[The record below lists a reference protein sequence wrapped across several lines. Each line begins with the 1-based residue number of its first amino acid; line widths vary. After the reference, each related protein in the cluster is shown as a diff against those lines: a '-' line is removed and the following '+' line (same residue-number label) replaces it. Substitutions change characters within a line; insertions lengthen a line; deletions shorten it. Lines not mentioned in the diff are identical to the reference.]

1 MQCQKFLKDV
11 AHRKASRGT
20 ARDVGWY
27 RDKMERCAS
36 TTGQRNMEKRA
47 LLNDGAEEV
56 EKRQLASCPE
66 FSTTINGYG
75 KSSWKKHRTR
85 ADDILCKTEY

>member
-1 MQCQKFLKDV
+1 MLALLAILDMSTCYHSSASGMRQMQCKKFLIDA

-20 ARDVGWY
+20 ARDAGWH

-56 EKRQLASCPE
+56 EEWWLASCP
-66 FSTTINGYG
+66 
-75 KSSWKKHRTR
+75 
-85 ADDILCKTEY
+85 